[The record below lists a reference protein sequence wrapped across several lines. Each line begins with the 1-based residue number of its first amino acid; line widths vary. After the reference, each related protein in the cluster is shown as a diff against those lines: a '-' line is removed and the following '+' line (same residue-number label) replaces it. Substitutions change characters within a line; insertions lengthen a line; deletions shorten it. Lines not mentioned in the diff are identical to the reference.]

1 MPIVD
6 RALPV
11 WLMSLPIL
19 RDGLDELAVV
29 DPDTGGLTA
38 LRDASDRALA
48 HAARLLAEHDSD
60 ILQMKRALA
69 AELRERHGVGQCR
82 AGGYAWEVAEAT
94 SWPVRATQTALE
106 ELVRSGAVSAGDADR
121 CLPRKPKPSSAQI
134 KALLGRLM
142 VSDPDA
148 ARRLSEAATVSP
160 ASVRDVR
167 EVAIDVQSQP
177 SLDPADFFA
186 HDDDLS

>member
-1 MPIVD
+1 
-6 RALPV
+6 
-11 WLMSLPIL
+11 MSLPIL
-19 RDGLDELAVV
+19 RDGLDDLAVV
-29 DPDTGGLTA
+29 DPDTGGLTP

-48 HAARLLAEHDSD
+48 HAAKLLAEHDND
-60 ILQMKRALA
+60 VYAMKRALA

-94 SWPVRATQTALE
+94 SWPVRATQAALE
-106 ELVRSGAVSAGDADR
+106 ELVRSGAVSAGDAER
-121 CLPRKPKPSSAQI
+121 CLPRKPKPSTAQV

-148 ARRLSEAATVSP
+148 ARRLAEAATVSP

-167 EVAIDVQSQP
+167 EVSTDAPEPFAIED
-177 SLDPADFFA
+177 AEA
-186 HDDDLS
+186 